1 MTVERTRGDYAARI
15 NFARKK
21 QYDDDVATVALPY
34 ASAGSLAKLVI
45 DFTFCVLAFPAF
57 VVLCVALIIL
67 NPFVN
72 PGPLF
77 FRQERMGQG
86 GRPFIMWKFRT
97 MTVSNDAARPHDAPL
112 EHDRITVLG
121 HLLRKTRMDELPN
134 MINIMKGDMSLV
146 GPRPD
151 AIEHARAYWSEI
163 PYYKKRFAAKPGI
176 TGLAQVRSGYA
187 DTKRAV
193 MLKAKHDSF
202 YIDRAS
208 LLLDLHIIWCTIGV
222 VIRGTGAR

>member
-1 MTVERTRGDYAARI
+1 MFENQKNIDLSNDMARSP
-15 NFARKK
+15 FGR
-21 QYDDDVATVALPY
+21 
-34 ASAGSLAKLVI
+34 AGSLAKMAI
-45 DFTFCVLAFPAF
+45 DCVFCGLALPFLGL
-57 VVLCVALIIL
+57 LCIALTIV

-86 GRPFIMWKFRT
+86 GRPFVMWKFRT
-97 MTVSNDAARPHDAPL
+97 MSESHSAARAHDAPL
-112 EHDRITVLG
+112 EHDRITKLG
-121 HLLRKTRMDELPN
+121 HFLRKTRMDELPN
-134 MINIMKGDMSLV
+134 MFNIIKGDMSLV

-151 AIEHARAYWSEI
+151 AIEHARAYSVRI
-163 PYYKKRFAAKPGI
+163 PRYRRRLAAKPGI

-193 MLKAKHDSF
+193 MLKARHDSF

-208 LLLDLHIIWCTIGV
+208 LLLDLHIIWCTVGV